1 MKNNP
6 FPLNITK
13 IACTAYLLLTGCL
26 FFSASLQAQEVFPKI
41 DPQNITII
49 RDSFGIPHIFAKTDA
64 EVAYGLAWANDED
77 AFADAQNLVYI
88 GHGYMGRKDGIDGAK
103 TDFFVHAIG
112 ARKLVEEHYQKD
124 LSPDFKNYWMAL
136 SRALMHTPPLIRIR

>member
-1 MKNNP
+1 MKNNHARLVIIK
-6 FPLNITK
+6 FTLC
-13 IACTAYLLLTGCL
+13 ACIVLTGSL
-26 FFSASLQAQEVFPKI
+26 FFFGSLQAQQVFPKI

-77 AFADAQNLVYI
+77 AFADAQNLIYI
-88 GHGYMGRKDGIDGAK
+88 GHGFMGRKDGINGAK

-112 ARKLVEEHYQKD
+112 ARQLVEEHYE
-124 LSPDFKNYWMAL
+124 
-136 SRALMHTPPLIRIR
+136 